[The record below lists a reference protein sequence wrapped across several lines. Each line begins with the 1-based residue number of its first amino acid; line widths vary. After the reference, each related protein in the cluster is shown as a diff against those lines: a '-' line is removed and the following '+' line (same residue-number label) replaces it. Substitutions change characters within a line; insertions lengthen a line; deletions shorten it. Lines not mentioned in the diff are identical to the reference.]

1 MKKKFKKTQ
10 LSKKERAGIEN
21 LYRFEEMKKTETSEN
36 ENETMKDEVIEM
48 DNEKMFDLSVQ
59 PTEEIKKES
68 RAEFNDEGTSYIVDL
83 TTRQTQYC
91 SMKAETE
98 EEKGL
103 LFNATNNSDMRLA
116 DCINMTIKVK
126 DVFVEAVNCTNSE
139 TGEMTVCPRIVL
151 IDENNVGYQCVSI
164 GIFSAIKKLFGVYG
178 EPMRWK
184 APIPMIVKQI
194 TKGERKMLTLN
205 VDVVNN

>member
-1 MKKKFKKTQ
+1 MKKKFRKTQ

-21 LYRFEEMKKTETSEN
+21 LYRFEEMKEAKTS
-36 ENETMKDEVIEM
+36 ENETMKEEVFEM
-48 DNEKMFDLSVQ
+48 ENEKMFDLSVQ
-59 PTEEIKKES
+59 PTEEVKKES

-98 EEKGL
+98 KEKAM
-103 LFNATNNSDMRLA
+103 LFNATNNPDMRLS

-126 DVFVEAVNCTNSE
+126 DVFVEAVNCTNTES
-139 TGEMTVCPRIVL
+139 GEITVCPRIVL

-178 EPMRWK
+178 EPMHWK

-205 VDVVNN
+205 VDVVNE

>member
-1 MKKKFKKTQ
+1 MKKKFRKTQ
-10 LSKKERAGIEN
+10 LSKKERQGIEN
-21 LYRFEEMKKTETSEN
+21 LYRFEEMKKTETN

-48 DNEKMFDLSVQ
+48 ENEKMFDLSVQ

-83 TTRQTQYC
+83 TTRQKQYC

-98 EEKGL
+98 KEKAL
-103 LFNATNNSDMRLA
+103 LFNATNNPDMRLS

-178 EPMRWK
+178 EPMHWK

-205 VDVVNN
+205 VDVVND

>member
-1 MKKKFKKTQ
+1 MKKNFRKTQ

-21 LYRFEEMKKTETSEN
+21 LYRFEEMKKTETNEN
-36 ENETMKDEVIEM
+36 ENMKDEVIEM
-48 DNEKMFDLSVQ
+48 ENEKMFDLSVQ

-98 EEKGL
+98 KEKAM
-103 LFNATNNSDMRLA
+103 LFNATNNPDMRLS

-126 DVFVEAVNCTNSE
+126 DVFVEAVNCTNTE
-139 TGEMTVCPRIVL
+139 NGEITVCPRIVL

-178 EPMRWK
+178 EPMHWK

-205 VDVVNN
+205 VDVVNE

>member
-1 MKKKFKKTQ
+1 MKKKFKKTH

-36 ENETMKDEVIEM
+36 ENKKDEVIEM

-68 RAEFNDEGTSYIVDL
+68 RVEFNDEGTSYIVDL
-83 TTRQTQYC
+83 TTRQIQYC

-98 EEKGL
+98 KEKAL
-103 LFNATNNSDMRLA
+103 LFNATNNPDMRLA

-164 GIFSAIKKLFGVYG
+164 CIFSAIKKLFGVYG
-178 EPMRWK
+178 EPMHWK